1 MKPAEAYIL
10 KQKEPYRSIMMHLQ
24 AVIEH
29 SLSDAELKYKWRLPC
44 FYIGKK
50 PICYINQ
57 SKDYVDVGF
66 WHSAHFAKKFDSYL
80 VSENR
85 KIVKSLR
92 YRTLEEVADDVLIA
106 ILKEVE
112 LHKEKSFWK

>member
-44 FYIGKK
+44 FYIGKR

-57 SKDYVDVGF
+57 SKVYVDVGF
-66 WHSAHFAKKFDSYL
+66 WGSFSKVGS
-80 VSENR
+80 
-85 KIVKSLR
+85 
-92 YRTLEEVADDVLIA
+92 
-106 ILKEVE
+106 
-112 LHKEKSFWK
+112 KEKNNFLCALNHIDE

>member
-10 KQKEPYRSIMMHLQ
+10 KQLEPFRSIMMHLQ

-29 SLSDAELKYKWRLPC
+29 TLPDAELKYKWRIPC
-44 FYIGKK
+44 YYIGKR

-66 WHSAHFAKKFDSYL
+66 WHSAHISKEFDSYL

-92 YRTLEEVADDVLIA
+92 YKSLEKIDDDVLIA
-106 ILKEVE
+106 ILKEVH
-112 LHKEKSFWK
+112 LHRDKSFWK